1 MTVRLVLFKLE
12 PIKSILTM
20 EIRLTELSGAESL
33 AHLRVEHRDLDQVIS
48 FLISNG
54 FADQDLVH
62 RLKVRKLNLRDR
74 IARLEPNVAAAAGN

>member
-1 MTVRLVLFKLE
+1 
-12 PIKSILTM
+12 M
-20 EIRLTELSGAESL
+20 EIRLAEISGEESL

-48 FLISNG
+48 FLISKG
-54 FADQDLVH
+54 FTDQDLVH